1 MIGLKASAALAAT
14 LACFALEAI
23 AQGTTPDPK
32 TPATTTNAQPSASKK
47 ADPKKDSADK
57 AIDAKRLETQKAAP
71 KKADAKKDEPK
82 KSDAKTAPPKKAAP
96 KNAPAKKVDGKA
108 KVTSQ
113 GGTVQKYEAG
123 KAPQLK
129 DAKGNTI
136 PTSPD
141 AYDISSATASPKK
154 K

>member
-1 MIGLKASAALAAT
+1 MIGLRASAT
-14 LACFALEAI
+14 LAAGLAFTVIGAF
-23 AQGTTPDPK
+23 AQGTMNEPK
-32 TPATTTNAQPSASKK
+32 TPATATNAQPAATKK

-71 KKADAKKDEPK
+71 KKPEPPKAAPK
-82 KSDAKTAPPKKAAP
+82 KAPPKKVVP
-96 KNAPAKKVDGKA
+96 KKVDEKSQS
-108 KVTSQ
+108 TPQ
-113 GGTVQKYEAG
+113 GGTVQKYQAG
-123 KAPQLK
+123 QAPDLK

-141 AYDISSATASPKK
+141 AYDISSATKAPPKK